1 LVLAFEFKGKYKKK
15 KEIDK
20 EKEIP
25 HVLPGPASAKH
36 AA

>member
-1 LVLAFEFKGKYKKK
+1 VLAFEFKGKYKK

-25 HVLPGPASAKH
+25 HVLPGPAPAKH